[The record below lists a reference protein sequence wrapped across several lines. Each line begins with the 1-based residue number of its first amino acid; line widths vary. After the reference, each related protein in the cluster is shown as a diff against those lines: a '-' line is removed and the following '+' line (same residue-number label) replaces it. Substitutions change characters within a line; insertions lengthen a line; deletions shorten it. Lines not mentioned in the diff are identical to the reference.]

1 MDSAVKVVLLP
12 EPLSIALEFAG
23 GSLHEG
29 LEKLRHNDRRRLIH
43 QQVDMLGHQ
52 DVGVDSSPMTC
63 PNLLRN
69 SFDRILGFRRFKE
82 RETVTAT
89 EGDEVKGLGFLEP
102 FQTVGHGPILIAW

>member
-29 LEKLRHNDRRRLIH
+29 LQKLRHNDRRRLIH

-52 DVGVDSSPMTC
+52 DVGVDSSPMAC
-63 PNLLRN
+63 PNLLQKGLDCVLRP
-69 SFDRILGFRRFKE
+69 RRFKE
-82 RETVTAT
+82 R
-89 EGDEVKGLGFLEP
+89 G
-102 FQTVGHGPILIAW
+102 